1 MMRIISQISGEL
13 YSPNFE
19 WKECLC
25 HGTGFLHCFIK
36 SYFTRWIQASM
47 FNPCWEDDFPL
58 GLDEFSGF
66 LEVLFFF
73 PNFETSPMSGQNW
86 GGRTA
91 RRAPASFGRLGLVP
105 RKFQPFTESGFIHLT
120 AGMPCA
126 VPVFKEN
133 LRNDWDSRPL
143 KSVYKKIIEVWKMS
157 LL

>member
-1 MMRIISQISGEL
+1 MVNYTLRILNEKSAFVMALVSFIASL
-13 YSPNFE
+13 RVTSPSVDSSIYV
-19 WKECLC
+19 K
-25 HGTGFLHCFIK
+25 
-36 SYFTRWIQASM
+36 
-47 FNPCWEDDFPL
+47 NPCWEDDFPL

-66 LEVLFFF
+66 LEVLSSLILRH
-73 PNFETSPMSGQNW
+73 PQCRGQNW

-120 AGMPCA
+120 AGMPC

-133 LRNDWDSRPL
+133 LRNDWDSRPS